1 MPINDITTLG
11 TTPKN
16 IYIDSEII
24 AVEKLIFAGELILPH
39 CFSNDCNMTNQV
51 SEFFTSN
58 KLIKKTDI
66 FGREQNFDFN
76 SLMLYIYENGTI
88 AKKIIIESY

>member
-1 MPINDITTLG
+1 
-11 TTPKN
+11 
-16 IYIDSEII
+16 
-24 AVEKLIFAGELILPH
+24 
-39 CFSNDCNMTNQV
+39 MTNQV

-76 SLMLYIYENGTI
+76 SLMLYIYKNGTI